1 MNLRDLITDDL
12 ILADMKARDKRTAIN
27 EIVAFMCARNGISE
41 ENARKVEA
49 AVLRREG
56 RGTTGIGKGV
66 AIPHAK
72 NCGQVDEI
80 VAAFGVARGGVPF
93 AALDGEPVRL
103 VFLVVSPRGLENDH
117 LRVMRKIAHLARDD
131 KTNRFL
137 ATTRDFSTLRAILDE
152 VDEYFEKK

>member
-1 MNLRDLITDDL
+1 MNLRDLITADM
-12 ILADMKARDKRTAIN
+12 ILADMRARDKRAAIN
-27 EIVAFMCARNGISE
+27 EIVEYMCTRNGISE

-49 AVLRREG
+49 AVLRRES

-72 NCGQVDEI
+72 NCAQVDEI
-80 VAAFGVARGGVPF
+80 VAAFGVARDGIPF

-103 VFLVVSPRGLENDH
+103 VFLVVSPKGQENDH
-117 LRVMRKIAHLARDD
+117 LRVMRKIAHMARDD

-137 ATTRDFSTLRAILDE
+137 ATTRDFGSLRAILDE